1 MECLVLLQ
9 LQQRRWG
16 KRKAC
21 ICAQKQTWQFEFL
34 RESDGP
40 WVLQMK
46 NKCTLCTQ
54 WKHCSVFPCPLS
66 NTQIFFKKSKII
78 NPKIMY
84 VFTRIKTFFFKF
96 QKALSHRQGTGGDYF
111 VCLSGQTD
119 TLLCLLKATSKERL
133 KLVSASHLAQCHK
146 PNQQSCHYALWWL
159 QALQPSKI
167 DKALNSLYPPTC
179 RSSKNSS
186 SFPLAAVLKSASHSL
201 AY

>member
-66 NTQIFFKKSKII
+66 NTQFFFKKSKII

-84 VFTRIKTFFFKF
+84 VFTRIKTFFLNSKKPFHIGKG
-96 QKALSHRQGTGGDYF
+96 QEVTTLSVCLDRQAHFF
-111 VCLSGQTD
+111 VC
-119 TLLCLLKATSKERL
+119 SKL
-133 KLVSASHLAQCHK
+133 
-146 PNQQSCHYALWWL
+146 
-159 QALQPSKI
+159 
-167 DKALNSLYPPTC
+167 PP
-179 RSSKNSS
+179 RKG
-186 SFPLAAVLKSASHSL
+186 
-201 AY
+201 